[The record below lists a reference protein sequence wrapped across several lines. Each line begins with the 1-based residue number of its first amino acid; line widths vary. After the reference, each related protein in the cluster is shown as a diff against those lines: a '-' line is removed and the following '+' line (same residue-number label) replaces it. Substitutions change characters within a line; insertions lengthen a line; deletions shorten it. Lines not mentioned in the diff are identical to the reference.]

1 MISSMMKMHENVDYE
16 LIPTENEFWQIRIL
30 SGHFVETVIQY
41 GTLKVVD
48 DHLKFNFDI
57 ISSPIV
63 DLDKENKGLQSVAK
77 DILFSLLEDASA

>member
-1 MISSMMKMHENVDYE
+1 MMKMHENVDYE
-16 LIPTENEFWQIRIL
+16 LVPTENEFWQIRIL
-30 SGHFVETVIQY
+30 SGDFVETVIQY

-63 DLDKENKGLQSVAK
+63 DLDKENKGLQSMTK

>member
-1 MISSMMKMHENVDYE
+1 MMKMHENVDYE

-30 SGHFVETVIQY
+30 SGDFVETVIQY

-57 ISSPIV
+57 ISSPVV
-63 DLDKENKGLQSVAK
+63 DLDKENKDLQSVAK

>member
-1 MISSMMKMHENVDYE
+1 MMKMHENVDYE

-30 SGHFVETVIQY
+30 SGDFVETVIQY

-63 DLDKENKGLQSVAK
+63 DLDKENKGLQSVTK

>member
-1 MISSMMKMHENVDYE
+1 MMKMYENVDYE

-30 SGHFVETVIQY
+30 SGDFVETVIQY

-57 ISSPIV
+57 ISSPVV
-63 DLDKENKGLQSVAK
+63 DLDKENKDLQSVAK